1 MSRFIISSL
10 FLMCFWTGFSQSE
23 NAEQKT
29 DTIEYKE
36 PYGLRVGLDLS
47 RPLRTFLNEDY
58 QGFEI
63 MGDYRISQKL
73 YLAAEAG
80 NEKRTYSE
88 ELGNDDNPNQNT
100 LYNYTTS
107 GSYLKVGADVNT
119 YVNWYGMNNIIYLGG
134 RYALSSH
141 SQTVNSYELY
151 NSNHYWYPDGL
162 LQGEEKIGE
171 YGGLSA
177 SWLEFV
183 LGVKAELFANIYLG
197 ASVRLGILLGNKESD
212 TFPNLWIPG
221 FNKVTEDSRFGVGYN
236 YSLTYLIPLYRKSKK
251 PAAAEPTEE

>member
-1 MSRFIISSL
+1 MSRFFISG
-10 FLMCFWTGFSQSE
+10 FLLMFFWSGFSQ
-23 NAEQKT
+23 AETEGQTT
-29 DTIEYKE
+29 DSVVYKQ

-63 MGDYRISQKL
+63 VGDYRLGLNL

-88 ELGNDDNPNQNT
+88 ELGSDDNPNQNV

-107 GSYLKVGADVNT
+107 GTYLKIGADINT
-119 YVNWYGMNNIIYLGG
+119 YVNWYGMNNTIYLGG
-134 RYALSSH
+134 RYAVSSH

-151 NSNHYWYPDGL
+151 SSNHYWNPEGL
-162 LQGEEKIGE
+162 LQGEEKLGE

-177 SWLEFV
+177 SWFEFV
-183 LGVKAELFANIYLG
+183 FGVKTELFANIYLG

-212 TFPNLWIPG
+212 TFPNLYIPG
-221 FNKVTEDSRFGVGYN
+221 FNKVTEGSRFGVGYN
-236 YSLTYLIPLYRKSKK
+236 YSLTYMIPLYRKSKK
-251 PAAAEPTEE
+251 PEEPEAKE